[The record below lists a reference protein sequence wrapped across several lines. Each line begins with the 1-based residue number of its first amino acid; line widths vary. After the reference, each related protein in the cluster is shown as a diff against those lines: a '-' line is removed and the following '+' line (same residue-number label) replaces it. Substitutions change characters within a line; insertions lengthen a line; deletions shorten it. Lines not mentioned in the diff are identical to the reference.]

1 MRVLTKNLMVILLT
15 LSAMALSSCRNDDI
29 PKPRGFFRI
38 DLPEH
43 AYRPFDSAGYPYRF
57 EYPVYASIQPKQ
69 DSAARPYWIDV
80 NFPKLRGSCYLSY
93 MPVQNNIKTYL
104 EDSRTL
110 VMKHM
115 PKSDGIEEILIQRPE
130 ERVFGTLYL
139 ISGTNSASACQFY
152 LTDSL
157 HHFIRGALYFNT
169 IPNNDSL
176 EPVLDFVIEDIH
188 HLIGSFRWKNPGK
201 PTI

>member
-15 LSAMALSSCRNDDI
+15 LAGLALSSCGNEEI
-29 PKPRGFFRI
+29 PKPRGYFRI

-43 AYRPFDSAGYPYRF
+43 AYRTFDSAGFPYRF
-57 EYPVYASIQPKQ
+57 DYPVYASIQPKT

-80 NFPKLRGSCYLSY
+80 NFSALRGSCYLSY
-93 MPVQNNIKTYL
+93 MPVKNNIKTYL

-115 PKSDGIEEILIQRPE
+115 PKSDGIEEMLISRPKD
-130 ERVFGTLYL
+130 RVFGTLYL

-157 HHFIRGALYFNT
+157 RHFIRGALYFNS

-176 EPVLDFVIEDIH
+176 EPVLDFVIEDIN
-188 HLIGSFRWKNPGK
+188 HLIGSFNWKNPGK
-201 PTI
+201 P